1 MRFRNLFTITF
12 NLQNRFQEMV
22 IRRQESIGVQ
32 HMLGVNKEFLD

>member
-1 MRFRNLFTITF
+1 MRFRNLLMITF

-22 IRRQESIGVQ
+22 IRRQKNIGVQ